1 MRRSEVAAWLAAAA
15 RPIVLDSTP
24 FQVVVTAPLSEL
36 AEAAVAAVEV
46 VAWLQ
51 MVRWRV
57 TQLVSDR
64 RSRWP
69 ARWPVRRPQT
79 KRRLAAPASPS
90 KMCAFHE
97 TSLSLVLKKEA
108 S

>member
-24 FQVVVTAPLSEL
+24 FQVVVTAPRSEL

-51 MVRWRV
+51 MV
-57 TQLVSDR
+57 Q
-64 RSRWP
+64 
-69 ARWPVRRPQT
+69 
-79 KRRLAAPASPS
+79 
-90 KMCAFHE
+90 
-97 TSLSLVLKKEA
+97 
-108 S
+108 